1 MQLDIQ
7 ARNFPLTNALR
18 GHLVKEMG
26 ITPVYNMR
34 NGNNDLDATG
44 ALIFAGLRWSWA
56 IGLGYAASIWV
67 HFLIN
72 AESF

>member
-34 NGNNDLDATG
+34 
-44 ALIFAGLRWSWA
+44 WSRD
-56 IGLGYAASIWV
+56 IGLGYADSIWV
-67 HFLIN
+67 HFLVTTKI
-72 AESF
+72 F